1 MLMFTLG
8 KIAATPVF
16 TKARLAV
23 LSTEQQDGGTLMIVA
38 KAKFIVS
45 PTAVGV
51 IVAVAPGTVIPL
63 FCNSIVTFATE
74 VAEPLALKVT

>member
-1 MLMFTLG
+1 MLIFTLVN
-8 KIAATPVF
+8 IAAAPVF
-16 TKARLAV
+16 TKVRLAV
-23 LSTEQQDGGTLMIVA
+23 LSTAQQDGGTLMIVA
-38 KAKFIVS
+38 KAKFIVL
-45 PTAVGV
+45 PAAVGV